1 MSKLKLNFVLFNNPV
16 VLKSRLWAG
25 QAVLILKWRFCS
37 ECDSIKMKKKTPDWQ
52 DTQKNVLGD
61 NEIAP
66 DSKKAF

>member
-1 MSKLKLNFVLFNNPV
+1 
-16 VLKSRLWAG
+16 
-25 QAVLILKWRFCS
+25 
-37 ECDSIKMKKKTPDWQ
+37 MKKKTPDWQ